1 MTAQEPIGAGKPVFI
16 EHDQN
21 QEGSGVSEARER
33 IHVYLDDLSFGV
45 LAEGDDE
52 TTEYVLASTVD
63 EWKRRADIAEQ
74 MAEALRGIVR
84 NGALDNVFQGTLH
97 SKAKQALAA
106 YEQAKGE
113 EGRRHDR

>member
-1 MTAQEPIGAGKPVFI
+1 MTAQKPIGAGKPVFI
-16 EHDQN
+16 EHEQN
-21 QEGSGVSEARER
+21 QEGRAVSEARER

-45 LAEGDDE
+45 VAEGDDE

-74 MAEALRGIVR
+74 MAEALRDWENKARGGNAFV
-84 NGALDNVFQGTLH
+84 GSLH
-97 SKAKQALAA
+97 VERAKGNAALAA

-113 EGRRHDR
+113 ESA